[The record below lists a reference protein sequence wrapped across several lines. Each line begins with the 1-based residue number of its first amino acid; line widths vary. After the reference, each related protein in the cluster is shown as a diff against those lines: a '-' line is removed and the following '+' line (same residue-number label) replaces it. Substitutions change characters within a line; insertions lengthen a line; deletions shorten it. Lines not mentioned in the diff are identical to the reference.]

1 MNHFSLPI
9 SSAHASD
16 RVGISVDFV
25 TVIPKCDAHP
35 GNNPLGKEQKL
46 SFESHT
52 DLSG

>member
-25 TVIPKCDAHP
+25 IVIPKCDAHP
-35 GNNPLGKEQKL
+35 GSNPLDKEQKL
-46 SFESHT
+46 GFESHT
-52 DLSG
+52 DLSC